1 MSSLLE
7 PESSFTQ
14 STTVESTTTNQSHG
28 KKWRAPV
35 WLLCRRPTE
44 DEDQDL
50 LYCPHCPLD
59 SDKPLYSTDKSENM
73 KKHLIGQHQVLVPK
87 KVSKSQEVV
96 QQQLKQYYQQA
107 EANDDTA
114 EFDSEILRSY
124 LHKAVITE
132 ALISLIVV
140 RNLSFCLAE
149 WPEFYT
155 LCQALNRESEG
166 IITTCHSSIYNQ
178 VCKAWGRHKDVV
190 RRELQAALSRIH
202 ISLDI

>member
-1 MSSLLE
+1 MSSLLK
-7 PESSFTQ
+7 PDPSFTRL
-14 STTVESTTTNQSHG
+14 TTVESTTTSQIYG

-50 LYCPHCPLD
+50 LYYPHCPLD
-59 SDKPLYSTDKSENM
+59 SDKPPYSTNKSEDM

-87 KVSKSQEVV
+87 KVSKSQEVI

-107 EANDDTA
+107 KANNDTA

-140 RNLSFCLAE
+140 QNLSFCFAK
-149 WPEFYT
+149 WPKFYT
-155 LCQALNRESEG
+155 LCQALNRESKG

-178 VCKAWGRHKDVV
+178 VCKAQGRYKDIAQQ
-190 RRELQAALSRIH
+190 EL
-202 ISLDI
+202 